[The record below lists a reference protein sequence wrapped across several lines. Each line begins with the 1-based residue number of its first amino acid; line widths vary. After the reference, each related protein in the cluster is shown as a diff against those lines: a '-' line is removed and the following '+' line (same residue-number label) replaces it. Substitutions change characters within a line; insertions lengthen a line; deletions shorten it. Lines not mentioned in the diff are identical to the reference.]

1 MNKPILYAVDAGVA
15 TITFNRPDAL
25 NAADAGLKTAL
36 LAALERAA
44 ASTQVRAV
52 VLTGAGRAFCVGQD
66 LRELVPLYDTPT
78 ADLSEIVTGFNKCA
92 LALAALPKPTIAV
105 INGPAAGA
113 GASFAFAC
121 DFRLMADSATISLA
135 FAAIGLVPD
144 TGASWTL
151 PRLIGFAR
159 ALELLT
165 FPRPIA
171 AGEALSLGLT
181 TAVFPA
187 ADLADEASAYAARLA
202 CGPTRGYAMTKEA
215 LVLGQSSSYADA
227 LKTEARLQVE
237 AGRTQ
242 DHRNAVQAFL
252 RKEKPTFEGR

>member
-1 MNKPILYAVDAGVA
+1 MAEPVLYAVDAGVA

-25 NAADAGLKTAL
+25 NAADAGMKVAF
-36 LAALERAA
+36 LAALQKAA
-44 ASTQVRAV
+44 ASTDVRAV

-66 LRELVPLYDTPT
+66 LRELVPLYDAPA
-78 ADLSEIVTGFNKCA
+78 ADLSEVVAGFNTCA
-92 LALAALPKPTIAV
+92 LELAALRKPTIAV
-105 INGPAAGA
+105 INGPTAGA

-121 DFRLMADSATISLA
+121 DFRLMADTATISLA

-144 TGASWTL
+144 SGASWTL
-151 PRLIGFAR
+151 PRLVGFAR

-165 FPRPIA
+165 FPRSIA
-171 AGEALSLGLT
+171 APEALALGLT

-187 ADLADEASAYAARLA
+187 AALPAEAAAYAARLA
-202 CGPTRGYAMTKEA
+202 SGPTRGYALTKEA
-215 LVLGQSSSYADA
+215 LVLGQASTFADA
-227 LKTEARLQVE
+227 LKTEARLQVQ

-242 DHRNAVQAFL
+242 DHRGAVAAFL